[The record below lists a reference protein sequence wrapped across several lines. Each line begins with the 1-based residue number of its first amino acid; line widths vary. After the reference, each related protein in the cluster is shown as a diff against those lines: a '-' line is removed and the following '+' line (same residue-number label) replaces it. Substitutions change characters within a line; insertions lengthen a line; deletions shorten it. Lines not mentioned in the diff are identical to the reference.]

1 MIKGRKKRKEACF
14 LRRIVV
20 LFISIM
26 LIFSFSIPVLGTN
39 EATEMSV
46 DANVQSDKSCFVKI
60 TAVLNVDFNDGKLRF
75 PIPEDATD
83 VFLNGTR
90 VKPEMDR
97 QAQYI
102 DLSESLNNMTG
113 TFTVKIEFTLP
124 NVIQTGAAGT
134 PELQLPLLY
143 GYEYPVSSMDFTVR
157 LPGTITAKPAFSSGY
172 HKANI
177 EKDLTS
183 FVEDNTVTGSAN
195 KELKDHETLTMTL
208 AVEEAW
214 FPNAP
219 LEFFESA
226 VDDIAMVICA
236 VLALLYWLFFLR
248 SVPPARRSSA
258 TAPEGVTA
266 GQLGAVMTLGKA
278 NLTLMVF
285 SWAKLGYIQIETQKK
300 RVLLHKR
307 MDMGNER
314 SAFEQKAFRKLFGK
328 RSVINTAGAGYA
340 AKQRE
345 VARMAPGLQSL
356 VHPRSG
362 NPRLFRALAA
372 LIGLFGGV
380 SFGIAITQEAVIQ
393 SVWIFLTAALGLVC
407 GWYMQAPI
415 RELYL
420 RKSHKTAVGILFTVI
435 WLIMG
440 FVCNQ
445 PLVTLLVMVAQWI
458 AGFMAFYCGKR
469 TEAGR
474 QDYAQIMGL
483 RHYLKTVTKEEL
495 RELQKMDPE
504 YFHTLAPC
512 ALALGLC
519 HSFALRFGKERIA
532 DCPYITAAPGKTH
545 TAREWAETM
554 SRTVYLMNLRSRLRP
569 LEHLAKHLPGGK
581 G

>member
-1 MIKGRKKRKEACF
+1 M
-14 LRRIVV
+14 RRFVV
-20 LFISIM
+20 FFISVL
-26 LIFSFSIPVLGTN
+26 LIFGFSISVLGAN
-39 EATEMSV
+39 EASEMSV
-46 DANVQSDKSCFVKI
+46 DANVQSDESCFVKI
-60 TAVLNVDFNDGKLRF
+60 TAVLDIDSNDGKLRF
-75 PIPEDATD
+75 PIPADATD

-90 VKPEMDR
+90 VKPESDR
-97 QAQYI
+97 QTQYV
-102 DLSESLNNMTG
+102 DLSESLKNMTG
-113 TFTVKIEFTLP
+113 SFTVKIEFTLP
-124 NVIQTGAAGT
+124 DVIHTGAADL

-143 GYEYPVSSMDFTVR
+143 GYEYPVKSMDFTVR
-157 LPGTITAKPAFSSGY
+157 LPGSITAKPAFSSGY

-177 EKDLTS
+177 EKELTCS
-183 FVEDNTVTGSAN
+183 VEENTVTGSAN

-236 VLALLYWLFFLR
+236 VLALLYWLLFLR

-258 TAPEGVTA
+258 TAPEGITA

-278 NLTLMVF
+278 DLTLMVF

-340 AKQRE
+340 AKQKE
-345 VARMAPGLQSL
+345 IARMAPGLQSL
-356 VHPRSG
+356 IHPRSG

-407 GWYMQAPI
+407 GFYMQAPI

-420 RKSHKTAVGILFTVI
+420 RKSHKTAVGILFTAI

-445 PLVTLLVMVAQWI
+445 PIMTLLVMIAQWI
-458 AGFMAFYCGKR
+458 AGFMAFYGGKR

-483 RHYLKTVTKEEL
+483 RYYLKTVTKEEL
-495 RELQKMDPE
+495 RKLQEMDPE

-519 HSFALRFGKERIA
+519 HSFASRFGKDRIP
-532 DCPYITAAPGKTH
+532 DCPYMTAAPGKNH
-545 TAREWAETM
+545 TAREWADIM

-569 LEHLAKHLPGGK
+569 LEHLAKRLPGGRA
-581 G
+581 